1 MRRMSLLSTISL
13 LLWVIV
19 FQSLAW
25 LSSQYGSPGLW
36 YQDLVKSPLTP
47 PGYVFGIVW
56 TFLYIMLA
64 VYGWGLWQ
72 VNTYKRD
79 QDVVRFVFLLQMF
92 INYTWSPVF
101 FGLGMVMIALTMIF
115 AMILLTVY
123 IVYYSFVYDDVRGY
137 LLLPY
142 IGWLSFAGYLTAY
155 ILWFYPTV

>member
-1 MRRMSLLSTISL
+1 MRRMSLQCTISL
-13 LLWVIV
+13 LLWIV
-19 FQSLAW
+19 AFQVLAG
-25 LSSQYGSPGLW
+25 LSAQYGAPGLW

-56 TFLYIMLA
+56 TFLYTLLA

-79 QDVVRFVFLLQMF
+79 QDVVRFFFLLQMF

-101 FGLGMVMIALTMIF
+101 FGLGMVMIALIMIF
-115 AMILLTVY
+115 AMIMLTAY
-123 IVYYSFVYDDVRGY
+123 LAYYSFVYDDVCGY

-142 IGWLSFAGYLTAY
+142 IGWLTFAGYLTAY